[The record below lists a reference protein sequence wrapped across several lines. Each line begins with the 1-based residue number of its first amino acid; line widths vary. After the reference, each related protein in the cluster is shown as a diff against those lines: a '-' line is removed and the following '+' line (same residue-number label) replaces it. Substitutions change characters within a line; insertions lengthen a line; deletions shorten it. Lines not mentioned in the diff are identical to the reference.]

1 MGVLGFCS
9 DGSEY
14 SSYDRRI
21 DRDDDNI
28 PFPLQV
34 PDPIENA
41 MQPALPVPL
50 TFPVIVPGN
59 ADSLEAAVHINVL
72 HCVHGHA
79 NDFLLRET
87 AKSLGVE
94 LLGRLRPCTGCSMAK
109 GYRTSIANSAKSRAT
124 ETLERVFV
132 DLNGHESSHSLLG
145 KKYTMIVKDDFTL
158 YSWVHVLDRKPDAAE
173 AFRKFL
179 ADVLADGGP
188 SEMEILK
195 S

>member
-1 MGVLGFCS
+1 
-9 DGSEY
+9 
-14 SSYDRRI
+14 
-21 DRDDDNI
+21 
-28 PFPLQV
+28 
-34 PDPIENA
+34 
-41 MQPALPVPL
+41 
-50 TFPVIVPGN
+50 
-59 ADSLEAAVHINVL
+59 
-72 HCVHGHA
+72 
-79 NDFLLRET
+79 
-87 AKSLGVE
+87 
-94 LLGRLRPCTGCSMAK
+94 MAK

>member
-79 NDFLLRET
+79 NEFLLRET

-94 LLGRLRPCTGCSMAK
+94 LRG
-109 GYRTSIANSAKSRAT
+109 
-124 ETLERVFV
+124 
-132 DLNGHESSHSLLG
+132 
-145 KKYTMIVKDDFTL
+145 
-158 YSWVHVLDRKPDAAE
+158 
-173 AFRKFL
+173 
-179 ADVLADGGP
+179 
-188 SEMEILK
+188 
-195 S
+195 